1 MRKRYRE
8 SLLICKVSPRYF
20 FQNPRLV
27 YIVPNYFWMAIKEF
41 IMIVI
46 VKWLLAALF
55 AGFAWLVAN
64 YTAEYFRPYNRNK

>member
-1 MRKRYRE
+1 
-8 SLLICKVSPRYF
+8 
-20 FQNPRLV
+20 
-27 YIVPNYFWMAIKEF
+27 
-41 IMIVI
+41 MIVI